1 MSSEPAS
8 LPDLN
13 VQIAKVVP
21 HDDDAIAIARSRRV
35 REDRLAFPPIYV
47 VVGAYRLATDP
58 LLRVPAWKKC
68 QNGVVRGAV
77 VGLGWAAVSF
87 EIQRKFIEIFLKNSP
102 RITGLSHDT
111 MFGYQL
117 PFTVT
122 TYAAVLILAN
132 QVTLILKFF
141 LSKNIR
147 IARDRAWD
155 QTVLS
160 RGKGPAFW
168 QPYVEEWAVPPL
180 LTKRSWERWVGGYFG
195 RFVIMRGLLL
205 PLNFYPF
212 VGIAVGAYMKAIGT
226 ARYLHKQY
234 FTAKKMTDDQIAVF
248 MEERKWHY
256 RAFGFAAAL
265 LESLPIVGLVFTV
278 SNRVG
283 AAMWAHDLEK
293 RQHAFA
299 SGDLPP
305 EVHRV
310 NSLTQD
316 TPAFIGSFP
325 KKEQ

>member
-1 MSSEPAS
+1 MSSEPAH
-8 LPDLN
+8 LPDVN
-13 VQIAKVVP
+13 AEIAKVVLP
-21 HDDDAIAIARSRRV
+21 DDEAIARSRRV

-47 VVGAYRLATDP
+47 VVGAYRLLSDP
-58 LLRVPAWKKC
+58 NLRVPAWKKC
-68 QNGVVRGAV
+68 QHGVLRGAA
-77 VGLGWAAVSF
+77 VGLGWAFFTF
-87 EIQRKFIEIFLKNSP
+87 EIQKKFIEVFLRNSP
-102 RITGLSHDT
+102 KVTGLSHDT
-111 MFGYQL
+111 LFGYQL

-122 TYAAVLILAN
+122 TYAAVVLLAN
-132 QVTLILKFF
+132 QVTNILKFF

-160 RGKGPAFW
+160 RGKGPEFW
-168 QPYVEEWAVPPL
+168 QPYVEEWANPPQ

-212 VGIAVGAYMKAIGT
+212 IGIAIGAYMKAVGT

-234 FTAKKMTDDQIAVF
+234 FAAKKMTDDQVAVF

-265 LESLPIVGLVFTV
+265 LESIPIVGLVFTV

-299 SGDLPP
+299 SGDLSP
-305 EVHRV
+305 EVHRRPT
-310 NSLTQD
+310 LTQD
-316 TPAFIGSFP
+316 ASDFVGSFP
-325 KKEQ
+325 KKTQ